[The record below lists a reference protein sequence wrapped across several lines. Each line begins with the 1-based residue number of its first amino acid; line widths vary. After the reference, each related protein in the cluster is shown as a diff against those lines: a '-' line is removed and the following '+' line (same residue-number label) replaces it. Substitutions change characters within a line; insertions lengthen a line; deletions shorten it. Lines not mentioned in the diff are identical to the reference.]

1 MSSSIQLTANWK
13 VIQQAALIIN
23 VEGGCWRIPSLYF
36 LINKKWSKKKKQ
48 PCTSSSG
55 HLSLLPKNESIP
67 IDSDCNVIAFNT
79 TFTAWLWL
87 FWIAPII
94 ITTLTAVIFLL
105 VCFLFFF
112 FLASF
117 SLLLLS
123 SKCCSF
129 IWLVQFSPQYTEV
142 HSITYKVSHM
152 RQLPWSTSQMAPCN
166 KQFGTSG
173 QQKSACIKHVGFG
186 FGYVAAS
193 VIFFVCSLLLVW
205 GATFKMWLSPFNV
218 N

>member
-1 MSSSIQLTANWK
+1 MKQ
-13 VIQQAALIIN
+13 
-23 VEGGCWRIPSLYF
+23 
-36 LINKKWSKKKKQ
+36 KKK

-105 VCFLFFF
+105 VCFLSFF

-129 IWLVQFSPQYTEV
+129 IWLVQFS
-142 HSITYKVSHM
+142 SHM

-173 QQKSACIKHVGFG
+173 QQKSACIKHVGY
-186 FGYVAAS
+186 GYVAAS
-193 VIFFVCSLLLVW
+193 VIFFCVFSAPCLGS
-205 GATFKMWLSPFNV
+205 NV
-218 N
+218 